1 MFGGGIVGAAKIKG
15 DRHMA
20 AKSKQSTRADL
31 MSTESEQGTTL
42 TALGQLDALIAVVL
56 DGQKKADLQVD
67 FVTFGGNQMGI
78 ALGGFTVDNGEIS
91 PLLPNGVTLADDDP
105 VTVYAALIN
114 DQIGQLGQFDSL
126 QVDLEIVSD
135 ETAGIKI
142 TGATFDNKGYVAL
155 AE

>member
-1 MFGGGIVGAAKIKG
+1 MYGGVIVGEAKTTG
-15 DRHMA
+15 DRHMVE
-20 AKSKQSTRADL
+20 KSTQLTRADL
-31 MSTESEQGTTL
+31 MSIENERGTTL

-56 DGQKKADLQVD
+56 DGRKKADLQID

-78 ALGGFTVDNGEIS
+78 ALGGFAVADGEIS
-91 PLLPNGVTLADDDP
+91 PILPNGVTLADDDP
-105 VTVYAALIN
+105 VTVYTALIN
-114 DQIGQLGQFDSL
+114 DHVAQLGQHSNL
-126 QVDLEIVSD
+126 KIELEIVSS